1 MIQNTKRSP
10 MTEEEIRKDIL
21 ERIKKFPTIVVE
33 GREMIVIDDKKFPK
47 QWFIEHCV
55 RMKKNGEI

>member
-1 MIQNTKRSP
+1 